1 MKCPSYPNFLRES
14 DCSIRFAVP
23 NTPIVQKIFNSM
35 DEDTAIHSNKDNED
49 LRKLAA
55 ANILYKR
62 VKRLADLFS
71 QNRIEV
77 KVAAP
82 NELEVELFLPP
93 PPRSQPRQTTPKSSK
108 PYLKRAWKRFQPKLE
123 AIPELLEASELR
135 PASWVALYQYL
146 PKRKRHAMYA
156 LLD

>member
-1 MKCPSYPNFLRES
+1 MKCPSYPNFEQES

-23 NTPIVQKIFNSM
+23 NKPIVQKIFNSM
-35 DEDTAIHSNKDNED
+35 NEGVPKDSTKDNED

-62 VKRLADLFS
+62 VKNLADLFA

-77 KVAAP
+77 KVDAP
-82 NELEVELFLPP
+82 NELEVVLFLPP
-93 PPRSQPRQTTPKSSK
+93 PPPPRSEPRQPL
-108 PYLKRAWKRFQPKLE
+108 LKRAWKRFQPKSE
-123 AIPELLEASELR
+123 AIPELFERPELR
-135 PASWVALYQYL
+135 PASWVTLYRYL